1 MIFLFSIIQIII
13 ITIAIYKIYNDNSF
27 KTVFNWLILPL
38 TFYYSIGHL
47 IFSNKVSK
55 SIGWKSS
62 PFQSELGYFTLSLFL
77 VSLYASMN
85 NVSTETM
92 IYISNIWIVF
102 IVLASLNHIKEII
115 LNKNYNIYNIFPI
128 FITIITSSIVIMYQ

>member
-1 MIFLFSIIQIII
+1 MILYFTIIQIII

-27 KTVFNWLILPL
+27 KTVFNWLILPV
-38 TFYYSIGHL
+38 TFYYAVGHL
-47 IFSNKVSK
+47 VFSKQISK
-55 SIGWKSS
+55 SIGWNPS

-77 VSLYASMN
+77 ISLYASMN

-92 IYISNIWIVF
+92 IYISNIWILF
-102 IVLASLNHIKEII
+102 IILASLNHIKEII
-115 LNKNYNIYNIFPI
+115 LDKNYNIYNIFPI

>member
-13 ITIAIYKIYNDNSF
+13 ITISIYKIYNDNSF
-27 KTVFNWLILPL
+27 KTVFNWLILPI
-38 TFYYSIGHL
+38 TFYYSVGHL
-47 IFSNKVSK
+47 VFSKQISK

-77 VSLYASMN
+77 ISLYASMN

-102 IVLASLNHIKEII
+102 IILTSLNHIKEII
-115 LNKNYNIYNIFPI
+115 LNKNYNLNNIFPI

>member
-1 MIFLFSIIQIII
+1 MIFYFTIIQIII

-27 KTVFNWLILPL
+27 KTVFNWLILPI
-38 TFYYSIGHL
+38 TFYYAVGYL
-47 IFSNKVSK
+47 VFSNQISK
-55 SIGWKSS
+55 SIGWNPS

-77 VSLYASMN
+77 ISLYASMN

-102 IVLASLNHIKEII
+102 IVLASLNHIKEIV
-115 LNKNYNIYNIFPI
+115 LNKNYNLNNIFPI

>member
-1 MIFLFSIIQIII
+1 MIIYINIIQIII

-27 KTVFNWLILPL
+27 KTVFNWLILPV
-38 TFYYSIGHL
+38 TFYYAVGHL
-47 IFSNKVSK
+47 VFSKQISK
-55 SIGWKSS
+55 SIGWNPS

-77 VSLYASMN
+77 ISLYASMN

-92 IYISNIWIVF
+92 IYISNIWILF
-102 IVLASLNHIKEII
+102 IILASLNHIKEII
-115 LNKNYNIYNIFPI
+115 LDKNYNIYNIFPI